1 MKIIIDGLTY
11 EEVEKI
17 KRKLGAKIMKKAK
30 IDYEVSEDV
39 ECPKEFDELPD
50 VVAKQCA
57 IEAYREI
64 SKCNEHLDTKHN
76 ESNVKEFICS
86 VFLNDVRYAVKK
98 MQRCGRNKFICR
110 IVGMM
115 HLRGYY
121 GRISVDTLAI
131 DLRFQY
137 KGRPNCQT
145 TRRYIF
151 KADKENDWV

>member
-17 KRKLGAKIMKKAK
+17 KRKLGTKIMKKAK

-57 IEAYREI
+57 IEAYSEI

-76 ESNVKEFICS
+76 ESNVREFICS

-110 IVGMM
+110 IVGMIYF
-115 HLRGYY
+115 RGYY

-151 KADKENDWV
+151 NADKENDWV